1 MCTPHPRYVS
11 HASSSPWSPCASRA
25 RSRTEK
31 SPSLLSAKTRKAFAC
46 SGVTPSGLNHSTGD
60 SYTRCPRPTAVT
72 CVCVLP
78 VYQCCVG
85 RFRAPIVPSNVTIC
99 KYHVSREAMSSSIPH
114 VGLRSVQ
121 ASMHMM
127 PWPCLQRAETVF
139 CICFLHTRQ
148 SVRPIGKPRNQCYL
162 LPLHYLL

>member
-1 MCTPHPRYVS
+1 MHAPPAVCLTRVLFSLVPMRFQGPKPHRKKPKPAVRKDQESV
-11 HASSSPWSPCASRA
+11 R
-25 RSRTEK
+25 
-31 SPSLLSAKTRKAFAC
+31 LLRRHTQW
-46 SGVTPSGLNHSTGD
+46 P
-60 SYTRCPRPTAVT
+60 
-72 CVCVLP
+72 
-78 VYQCCVG
+78 
-85 RFRAPIVPSNVTIC
+85 RAPIVPSNVTIC